1 MAIPQIQCHSRT
13 QSHVQRES
21 PRHTSQ
27 LQPWPH
33 TKCIPEALL
42 SSVIFYYILNRRP
55 APSGLR

>member
-42 SSVIFYYILNRRP
+42 SSVIFYYILNR
-55 APSGLR
+55 